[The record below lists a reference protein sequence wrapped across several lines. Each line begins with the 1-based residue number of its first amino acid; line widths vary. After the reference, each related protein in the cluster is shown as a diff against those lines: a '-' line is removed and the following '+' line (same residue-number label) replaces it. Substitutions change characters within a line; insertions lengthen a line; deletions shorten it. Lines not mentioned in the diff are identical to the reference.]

1 MTYVQWHYHLGN
13 IITKLSSICKKNCK
27 GKTSDKYQKI
37 MKQLLMNLSIVI
49 IKQDEE
55 TREVI
60 MNWSKYFE
68 NGSSVLQ
75 QFNKLDYN
83 PLDYNSVHWKT
94 KCREHYIK
102 WNQKHQKKF
111 KRKLIPHDDQLQEWY
126 LWKIFSVCYFSRMI
140 FFSDSLFSL
149 FSSLWDCFFFI

>member
-13 IITKLSSICKKNCK
+13 IIAKLSSICKKNCK

-111 KRKLIPHDDQLQEWY
+111 KRKLIPHDDELQEWY

-149 FSSLWDCFFFI
+149 FSSLWDFFFFI